1 MQLAH
6 ACLCCRSTDLRA
18 WPAIVAPFLAERAL
32 GSPPTRQRLLQCRR
46 CGFRFFDVRLD
57 DAEIARLYDGYR
69 DERYLRERRRHEWWY
84 TRRANEHLGADEVR
98 VRARRRELSRFLGAH
113 CTLDGVSSVLDY
125 GGDRGQLIPP
135 ELGAERFV
143 FDLSGVAPA
152 DGVQPIRSERE
163 LSDRTFDLVL
173 LSHVLEHVSEPAAFL
188 ERLRPLGRA
197 DALLY
202 VEVPLERPRLGGVL
216 RGRAGEAWLDLL
228 LAAPRALR
236 AFDFYSTAFRVG
248 LGIVPPLGFTKVH
261 EHLNFFEARSL
272 RGLLE
277 RVGFEVVAIECAS
290 ALIRCLARF
299 T

>member
-1 MQLAH
+1 MRLAES
-6 ACLCCRSTDLRA
+6 CLCCESRDLRA

-32 GSPPTRQRLLQCRR
+32 GGSPTRRRLLQCRR

-84 TRRANEHLGADEVR
+84 TRRANEQLGGDEGR
-98 VRARRRELSRFLGAH
+98 VRARRAELSRFLGAH
-113 CTLDGVSSVLDY
+113 CSLDRVASVLDY

-135 ELGAERFV
+135 ELGVERFV
-143 FDLSGVAPA
+143 FDVSGVPPA
-152 DGVQPIRSERE
+152 DGVRSIRTERE
-163 LSDRTFDLVL
+163 LAGRTFDLVL

-197 DALLY
+197 GSLLY

-228 LAAPRALR
+228 LGAPRVLR

-248 LGIVPPLGFTKVH
+248 LGVVPPLGFTKVH
-261 EHLNFFEARSL
+261 EHLSFFEPRSL
-272 RGLLE
+272 RGLLA
-277 RVGFEVVAIECAS
+277 RVGFEVVAVECAS
-290 ALIRCLARF
+290 GLIRCLARF
-299 T
+299 A